1 MPGQSERGNVR
12 QFRVKKRVI
21 LPWSTASHGAAA
33 GHTCHGKS
41 GVRARCAGRGNAL
54 LEQENTLVQQ
64 GNTPKVQGNGRGG
77 RDGAGERGQSLVEFA
92 LVLPILLLLLLGIID
107 FGRVLSAY
115 YVVDHAARDAVRYAS
130 VGASDST
137 VIQAIQNDTAALT
150 ATPSYTISPPAD
162 GRVSGEPVTV
172 TVSVP
177 VKIIDPI
184 MAAILGSTYTASASV
199 QMRVE

>member
-1 MPGQSERGNVR
+1 MR

-21 LPWSTASHGAAA
+21 LPSSSAAHGAAA
-33 GHTCHGKS
+33 GQERHGES
-41 GVRARCAGRGNAL
+41 RVRTRCTGRGSAL
-54 LEQENTLVQQ
+54 LEQDNMPAVK
-64 GNTPKVQGNGRGG
+64 GNARKGRA
-77 RDGAGERGQSLVEFA
+77 GAGEGGQSLVEFA
-92 LVLPILLLLLLGIID
+92 LVLPVLLLLLLGIID

-137 VIQAIQNDTAALT
+137 VIEAIQNDTAAFT

-177 VKIIDPI
+177 VQIIDPI